1 MSGLTFFRI
10 QAEVNA
16 RIMRRNILALR
27 EKSYLMVAVILL
39 FVVGY
44 WIAGYELFYM
54 GFRRLAELPGLQVI
68 VLDRMLYLFFAFLFL
83 MLMFSNMI
91 IGYST
96 LFKSQETQW
105 MLTLPVRSLDVF
117 QWKLLET
124 TLLAS
129 WAFLFLSAPLMVA
142 YGNARHVSAG
152 FYMKVFL
159 LFVPFTIIPAA
170 LGSMA
175 ILAVARY
182 LHRHVF
188 KWALFGVSTVGIAC
202 AFAFLK
208 PMQAEDLEPAQMSA
222 ALQQLLH
229 NSRVAIEPL
238 LPSYWV
244 ASSMIDWAGGLT
256 GRGMFYFLVLLSNAL
271 MSILVCVAVSRR
283 LYYEGWSRNHGQGQF
298 QLGVPLLDKPINLP
312 HTALVERI
320 VNAWPRL
327 HEATRALVVKDIRVF
342 WRDTSQW
349 SQFVIFFGLLGLYVL
364 NLRGVA
370 LGGDGIGE
378 GEGITPYWASFVSF
392 LNLGATSMTLA
403 TLTTRFV
410 FPQFSLEGKRLW
422 MVGMVPYGLKRVL
435 LEKFWLSSIASAAI
449 TVPLMLTSSW
459 MLRIPGWLTL
469 LFASTV
475 AVMSFALCGIAVG
488 IGALF
493 PNFSSGSTANR
504 RDDNPARIVSGFG
517 GTFCFLLSLVYLV
530 LVIGSE
536 ALPMYASFAAN
547 GFSDRG
553 QPWGLVLSWI
563 FVSVL
568 SLIAAS
574 IPMSLALKKVESLE
588 I

>member
-1 MSGLTFFRI
+1 MSGLRFFRLL
-10 QAEVNA
+10 AEVNV
-16 RIMRRNILALR
+16 RIMRRNVLALR
-27 EKSYLMVAVILL
+27 EKSWLMVSVITL
-39 FVVGY
+39 FVLGY
-44 WIAGYELFYM
+44 WVAGYSVFYM
-54 GFRRLAELPGLQVI
+54 GFVRLAQVPGLQAI

-117 QWKLLET
+117 RWKLLET

-142 YGNARHVSAG
+142 YGNARHVSPD
-152 FYMKVFL
+152 FYLKVFL
-159 LFVPFTIIPAA
+159 LFVPFTLIPSA

-175 ILAVARY
+175 ILVITRY
-182 LHRHVF
+182 LHRRVF
-188 KWALFGVSTVGIAC
+188 KWALFGLSAVGIAC
-202 AFAFLK
+202 AVVFLK
-208 PMQAEDLEPAQMSA
+208 PMTAESLEQAQMVA
-222 ALQQLLH
+222 ALHQLLH
-229 NSRVAIEPL
+229 NSSVTVQPM

-244 ASSMIDWAGGLT
+244 ASSMIAWGEGWS
-256 GRGMFYFLVLLSNAL
+256 GRGIFYFMVLLSNA
-271 MSILVCVAVSRR
+271 MMATLVCVTVSRR
-283 LYYEGWSRNHGQGQF
+283 LYYEGWSRNHSQGHF

-312 HTALVERI
+312 RAALAERI
-320 VNAWPRL
+320 VNLWPRM
-327 HEATRALVVKDIRVF
+327 HHATRALVIKDIRVF

-364 NLRGVA
+364 NLRSVSY
-370 LGGDGIGE
+370 DWTNE
-378 GEGITPYWASFVSF
+378 YWASFVSF
-392 LNLGATSMTLA
+392 LNLGASSMTLA

-435 LEKFWLSSIASAAI
+435 LEKFWLSSVCSATI
-449 TVPLMLTSSW
+449 TVALMLTSCW

-469 LFASTV
+469 LFASTIL
-475 AVMSFALCGIAVG
+475 AMSFALCGIAVG

-493 PNFSSGSTANR
+493 PNFSSGSTADQ

-517 GTFCFLLSLVYLV
+517 GTFCFILSLAYIA

-536 ALPMYASFAAN
+536 ALPMYLSFAAN
-547 GFSDRG
+547 SFTERG
-553 QPWGLVLSWI
+553 QPWGLVFSWI
-563 FVSVL
+563 FVSLL
-568 SLIAAS
+568 SLLATS
-574 IPMSLALKKVESLE
+574 LPMSLALKKVESLE